1 MSQGQGNQYHHFVG
15 GGDAGAAHAHHQQQS
30 FGETAGQDFYFD
42 ANALSNGLHQG
53 LQYED
58 TSSFQDGQFFG
69 HGNPPYGYQTRPLDT
84 TSTVGYSNFANSFA
98 ANNHP
103 DEQYSSPSTQPQQF
117 QEPYHGDIYVQ
128 RQPGQ
133 SQQLNDPR
141 QHVNGQAQQFVQH
154 PQHAQAQG
162 SYQVHGNQENQFYAP
177 PQEFRTHT
185 PTQTQSLPQPRA
197 QPQGHPQQPLQQQI
211 QQLQPQQ
218 QAHQQAHHQQQPQVH
233 QTLQH
238 QSQPQVH
245 QQPQHHQQPQA
256 RQPLLQQQQQHQ
268 QQQQQQ
274 QQQQPQPQF
283 QPQLQR
289 HPQQQQQP
297 QQQTGFQGQG
307 AAPPF
312 GYPAQQ
318 PPVARQARVQA
329 TAAQFAPSP
338 IGHTHIPRP
347 VNADSP
353 VGTVDSPFQRPT
365 STTPAQSINN
375 YVSATFEPPPAPNQH
390 VQSMH
395 PAVQAW
401 NATAPQAAH
410 PTAVSQVQAFSAMPE
425 QQQPNPTLAR
435 STAARA
441 GQRANRSQQT
451 PSPVPGPAQPSP
463 RSASAKPAAGQTGLA
478 RPLAAQPAQGP
489 LAQYMSTFSS
499 SAPVSAI
506 TQKQTSIKASAS
518 TKGTQ
523 LPDRDI
529 IVAQMNAPRV
539 SWIGVPNVVVGPSIS
554 LPMSPPQEPLV
565 LCDPERG
572 LGLQVM
578 KRETLLPAELISQF
592 VKANENQADESNIE
606 GKLNAL
612 DMLVQKD
619 YGLKLSTPLKDSLE
633 RLILDGD
640 DEPARSEVRPTDPLE
655 AAAWDA
661 IGTVYISSSQRSV
674 AVIKQAVK
682 DFGDL
687 IKGFA
692 DKIKALKVQVD
703 SASEGSADKGKFK
716 DALAREQKFMH
727 RAIDA
732 AYDRGDIAILENLGG
747 NRPLIGHLVSSLRD
761 CYNAS
766 DFSGDFPKAIL
777 RLLTLFI
784 SLPEEI
790 LITKLKFDKIQKRFL
805 VKGDDEVR
813 KLMKKIDKII
823 SRSKD
828 SGDAAVT
835 KAVGGG
841 SLSVPKG
848 SAEMRKVPSSSGVNG
863 KLVKSMRVPSDS
875 TPSKRPREDDSD
887 APAAKKFAPNP
898 SAPDGAAAKA
908 PSAGLAGKPLGMSG
922 LLPGKSRPLA
932 KPIARP
938 DPVKLDAAKVLV
950 PGKADGSKPATG
962 PKIEPIKYELT
973 RAKKVVG
980 QKMESP
986 FGGSRLGSLLN
997 EIAQPKKPS
1006 QPAAKMD
1013 IDMEVVETPEET
1025 EKRLRK
1031 EKRRKL
1037 RVVWKEGE
1045 ALTEVRIFHKHA
1057 EESDDDV
1064 KATTVTRHAADDR
1077 SEGMML
1083 KQGQKRLDLDKDE
1096 EEEEEPAER
1105 PWSEPSQFSFAVLPK
1120 EKREGNYA
1128 SRGGLKSISTT
1139 ENDVMTARQQVEVM
1153 AFYIDPADIPA
1164 TPKSPVGLSKEPLKA
1179 PDPVALP
1186 PNTTN
1191 LEEIHTRWRDAE
1203 HFGVKQATNKAIV
1216 RIHQRNAKAIAAQ
1229 QPVPQAQPPQH
1240 MQPSLPNSDHV
1251 LALLGSEKIL
1261 KWTAPDPYDPERP
1274 KTQRRFNHPDAA
1286 IQKAVDAAEELVWK
1300 YKGLPFPPTEP
1311 PSYISDSDRIREWWQ
1326 GFNRDKE
1333 RRAQAAEQERS
1344 RKEAETRQAAQMQQL
1359 NGTVQPTAEQQAAWA
1374 TYCAQAFGQDPA
1386 HLQVMMAA
1394 QQQQQYAQYAQYY
1407 QQHAQAPPPAPAPAP
1422 AAPAGDMNSQLQ
1434 ALLSALGGAPQAPP
1448 QPQVQAP
1455 AAVQNPLLD
1464 PQMLALLASGQMDP
1478 AQQAFLQQ
1486 QLAQWNTQQ
1495 LGADA
1500 GAGAGGKADM
1510 GGGNGNNSGH
1520 RPNGNHDHGGNGSG
1534 RGDRDERERRD
1545 GHHREKDRFRREK
1558 RSNPINR
1565 DLIGTKPCMFWSS
1578 GKCAKG
1584 GKCTFRHG

>member
-1 MSQGQGNQYHHFVG
+1 M
-15 GGDAGAAHAHHQQQS
+15 
-30 FGETAGQDFYFD
+30 
-42 ANALSNGLHQG
+42 
-53 LQYED
+53 
-58 TSSFQDGQFFG
+58 
-69 HGNPPYGYQTRPLDT
+69 
-84 TSTVGYSNFANSFA
+84 
-98 ANNHP
+98 
-103 DEQYSSPSTQPQQF
+103 
-117 QEPYHGDIYVQ
+117 
-128 RQPGQ
+128 
-133 SQQLNDPR
+133 
-141 QHVNGQAQQFVQH
+141 
-154 PQHAQAQG
+154 
-162 SYQVHGNQENQFYAP
+162 
-177 PQEFRTHT
+177 
-185 PTQTQSLPQPRA
+185 
-197 QPQGHPQQPLQQQI
+197 
-211 QQLQPQQ
+211 
-218 QAHQQAHHQQQPQVH
+218 
-233 QTLQH
+233 
-238 QSQPQVH
+238 
-245 QQPQHHQQPQA
+245 
-256 RQPLLQQQQQHQ
+256 
-268 QQQQQQ
+268 
-274 QQQQPQPQF
+274 
-283 QPQLQR
+283 
-289 HPQQQQQP
+289 
-297 QQQTGFQGQG
+297 
-307 AAPPF
+307 
-312 GYPAQQ
+312 
-318 PPVARQARVQA
+318 
-329 TAAQFAPSP
+329 
-338 IGHTHIPRP
+338 
-347 VNADSP
+347 
-353 VGTVDSPFQRPT
+353 
-365 STTPAQSINN
+365 
-375 YVSATFEPPPAPNQH
+375 PNQH

-395 PAVQAW
+395 PAEAW
-401 NATAPQAAH
+401 NAAAPQAAH
-410 PTAVSQVQAFSAMPE
+410 PTTVSQVQTFSAMPE
-425 QQQPNPTLAR
+425 QQQSNPALAR
-435 STAARA
+435 PTAARA
-441 GQRANRSQQT
+441 GQRGNPSQQA
-451 PSPVPGPAQPSP
+451 PSPVPAPAQPSA
-463 RSASAKPAAGQTGLA
+463 RSASAKPAAGQSGLA
-478 RPLAAQPAQGP
+478 RPLAAQSAQGP
-489 LAQYMSTFSS
+489 PAQYMSTFSS
-499 SAPVSAI
+499 SAPVSA
-506 TQKQTSIKASAS
+506 TSQKQTSAKASAS

-523 LPDRDI
+523 LPDRDL

-539 SWIGVPNVVVGPSIS
+539 NWIGMPNVVVGPSVS
-554 LPMSPPQEPLV
+554 LPMSPPEEPLV
-565 LCDPERG
+565 LCDLERG

-578 KRETLLPAELISQF
+578 KREAPLPAELISQF

-619 YGLKLSTPLKDSLE
+619 YGFKLSNSLKDGLE

-716 DALAREQKFMH
+716 DALAREQKFMY

-823 SRSKD
+823 SRGKD
-828 SGDAAVT
+828 SSDAAVT

-841 SLSVPKG
+841 PLSVPKG
-848 SAEMRKVPSSSGVNG
+848 SAEMKKVPSSSGVNG
-863 KLVKSMRVPSDS
+863 KLVKPTRVPSDS
-875 TPSKRPREDDSD
+875 SPSKRPREDDSD

-898 SAPDGAAAKA
+898 SAPDGAGAKA
-908 PSAGLAGKPLGMSG
+908 PSAGLAGKPLGMPG

-932 KPIARP
+932 KPVARS
-938 DPVKLDAAKVLV
+938 DPVKLDAAKVPV
-950 PGKADGSKPATG
+950 PGKADGSKPG
-962 PKIEPIKYELT
+962 VGSKIEPIKYELT
-973 RAKKVVG
+973 RAKKAVG
-980 QKMESP
+980 QKTESP

-1083 KQGQKRLDLDKDE
+1083 KQGQKGLDLDKDE

-1105 PWSEPSQFSFAVLPK
+1105 PWSEPSQLSFAALPK
-1120 EKREGNYA
+1120 EKREGNYT
-1128 SRGGLKSISTT
+1128 SRGGLKSISTA
-1139 ENDVMTARQQVEVM
+1139 EKDVMTARQQVEVM

-1164 TPKSPVGLSKEPLKA
+1164 TPKSPIGLSKEPLKA
-1179 PDPVALP
+1179 PDPVPLP

-1191 LEEIHTRWRDAE
+1191 LDEIHTRWRDAE
-1203 HFGVKQATNKAIV
+1203 HFGIKKATNNAIS
-1216 RIHQRNAKAIAAQ
+1216 RIHQRNTKAIAAQ
-1229 QPVPQAQPPQH
+1229 QPVAQAQAQLSQQ
-1240 MQPSLPNSDHV
+1240 MQPSLPSSDHV
-1251 LALLGSEKIL
+1251 LALLSSDKVL

-1286 IQKAVDAAEELVWK
+1286 IQKVVDAAEELVWK
-1300 YKGLPFPPTEP
+1300 YRGLPFPPTEP

-1333 RRAQAAEQERS
+1333 RRAQAVEQERS
-1344 RKEAETRQAAQMQQL
+1344 RKESETRQAAQVQQP
-1359 NGTVQPTAEQQAAWA
+1359 NGAVQQTAEEQAAWA
-1374 TYCAQAFGQDPA
+1374 KYYAQVLGQDPA
-1386 HLQVMMAA
+1386 QLQAIMAA

-1407 QQHAQAPPPAPAPAP
+1407 QQQAQAPPPVPAP
-1422 AAPAGDMNSQLQ
+1422 AAPVGDMNSQLQ

-1455 AAVQNPLLD
+1455 AVVQNPLLD
-1464 PQMLALLASGQMDP
+1464 PQILTLLASGQMDP

-1486 QLAQWNTQQ
+1486 QLAQWATQQ
-1495 LGADA
+1495 P
-1500 GAGAGGKADM
+1500 GAGAGVGAGGMADM
-1510 GGGNGNNSGH
+1510 GGGDGNNGGH
-1520 RPNGNHDHGGNGSG
+1520 RPNGNHEHGGNSGG

-1545 GHHREKDRFRREK
+1545 SHHREKDRFRREK

>member
-1 MSQGQGNQYHHFVG
+1 MSQGQGDQYHHFVG
-15 GGDAGAAHAHHQQQS
+15 GGDTGAAHAHHQQQS
-30 FGETAGQDFYFD
+30 FGETTGQDFYFD
-42 ANALSNGLHQG
+42 ANALSNGLHPA

-58 TSSFQDGQFFG
+58 TSFQDGQFFG
-69 HGNPPYGYQTRPLDT
+69 HGNPPYGYQARPLDT
-84 TSTVGYSNFANSFA
+84 TSAVGYSNFSNSFTG
-98 ANNHP
+98 NSHS
-103 DEQYSSPSTQPQQF
+103 DEQYSSPSTQTQQF
-117 QEPYHGDIYVQ
+117 QEPYHGDMYVQ

-133 SQQLNDPR
+133 GQQLNDPGR
-141 QHVNGQAQQFVQH
+141 HINGQAQQFVQH
-154 PQHAQAQG
+154 SQHPQTQG
-162 SYQVHGNQENQFYAP
+162 SYQVHGNQENQFYTP

-185 PTQTQSLPQPRA
+185 PTQTQSQPQPRA
-197 QPQGHPQQPLQQQI
+197 QPQGHPHQPLQQQI

-218 QAHQQAHHQQQPQVH
+218 QVHQQAHHQQQPQAH
-233 QTLQH
+233 QSLQH

-245 QQPQHHQQPQA
+245 QEQVQQQPQHHQQPQA
-256 RQPLLQQQQQHQ
+256 RQPQLQQQQHPQQQQQQQQPQQQFPHQLQRHPQ

-274 QQQQPQPQF
+274 QQQQPQPQ
-283 QPQLQR
+283 QP
-289 HPQQQQQP
+289 
-297 QQQTGFQGQG
+297 GFQGQG

-329 TAAQFAPSP
+329 AVAQYAPSP
-338 IGHTHIPRP
+338 IGHTHSPRP
-347 VNADSP
+347 VNVNSP
-353 VGTVDSPFQRPT
+353 AGTVNSPFQRPT
-365 STTPAQSINN
+365 STTPGQSANN
-375 YVSATFEPPPAPNQH
+375 FVSATFEPPAAPNQH
-390 VQSMH
+390 VQPMH
-395 PAVQAW
+395 STAQAW
-401 NATAPQAAH
+401 NAAAPQAAY
-410 PTAVSQVQAFSAMPE
+410 PAAVSQVQGFSAMSE
-425 QQQPNPTLAR
+425 QQQPNPALAR

-441 GQRANRSQQT
+441 GQRANPSQQA
-451 PSPVPGPAQPSP
+451 PSPASGPAQPSP
-463 RSASAKPAAGQTGLA
+463 RSVSAKLAAVQSSA

-489 LAQYMSTFSS
+489 PAQYMSTFSS
-499 SAPVSAI
+499 SAPVSAV

-518 TKGTQ
+518 IKGTQ
-523 LPDRDI
+523 LPDRDLM
-529 IVAQMNAPRV
+529 VAQMNVPRV
-539 SWIGVPNVVVGPSIS
+539 NWTGMPNVVVGPSIS
-554 LPMSPPQEPLV
+554 LPMSPPQESLV

-578 KRETLLPAELISQF
+578 KRETHLPAELISQF
-592 VKANENQADESNIE
+592 VRVNESQADEGNIE

-619 YGLKLSTPLKDSLE
+619 YGFRLSTPLKDGLE

-687 IKGFA
+687 VKGFA

-703 SASEGSADKGKFK
+703 SASEGSADKAKFK
-716 DALAREQKFMH
+716 DALAHEQKLIH

-823 SRSKD
+823 SRGKD
-828 SGDAAVT
+828 AGDAAAT

-841 SLSVPKG
+841 PLSVPKG
-848 SAEMRKVPSSSGVNG
+848 SAEMSKVPSSSGVNG
-863 KLVKSMRVPSDS
+863 KLVKSTRVPSDS
-875 TPSKRPREDDSD
+875 SPSKRLREDDSD

-898 SAPDGAAAKA
+898 SVPDGAGAKA
-908 PSAGLAGKPLGMSG
+908 LSAGLVGKSLGMSG
-922 LLPGKSRPLA
+922 LLPGKSRPLT

-938 DPVKLDAAKVLV
+938 DPAKAPL

-973 RAKKVVG
+973 RAKKAVG
-980 QKMESP
+980 QKTESP

-1013 IDMEVVETPEET
+1013 IDMEVLETPEET

-1037 RVVWKEGE
+1037 RVVWKEGD

-1064 KATTVTRHAADDR
+1064 KANTVTRHAAYDR

-1083 KQGQKRLDLDKDE
+1083 KQGQKGLDLDKDE

-1105 PWSEPSQFSFAVLPK
+1105 PWNEPSQLSFAILPK

-1139 ENDVMTARQQVEVM
+1139 EKDVMTARQQVEVM

-1179 PDPVALP
+1179 PDPVSLP
-1186 PNTTN
+1186 PTTTN
-1191 LEEIHTRWRDAE
+1191 LDEIHTRWRDSE
-1203 HFGVKQATNKAIV
+1203 HFGVKQATNNAIV
-1216 RIHQRNAKAIAAQ
+1216 RIHQRNAKAISAQ
-1229 QPVPQAQPPQH
+1229 QPAPQAQPPH
-1240 MQPSLPNSDHV
+1240 HRQPSLPNSEHV
-1251 LALLGSEKIL
+1251 LALLSSEKIL

-1274 KTQRRFNHPDAA
+1274 KTQRRFNHPDTA

-1300 YKGLPFPPTEP
+1300 YKGLPFPPTDP
-1311 PSYISDSDRIREWWQ
+1311 PSYISDPDRIREWWQ
-1326 GFNRDKE
+1326 GFNREKE
-1333 RRAQAAEQERS
+1333 RRAQAVEQERL
-1344 RKEAETRQAAQMQQL
+1344 RKEAEARQVAQMQQP
-1359 NGTVQPTAEQQAAWA
+1359 NGGAQQTLEEQAAWA
-1374 TYCAQAFGQDPA
+1374 KYYAQALGQDPA
-1386 HLQVMMAA
+1386 QLQAMMAA
-1394 QQQQQYAQYAQYY
+1394 QQQQQHAQYAQYY
-1407 QQHAQAPPPAPAPAP
+1407 QQHAQAPPPAPAPA
-1422 AAPAGDMNSQLQ
+1422 ALAGDMNSQLQ

-1464 PQMLALLASGQMDP
+1464 PQIQVLLASGQMDP

-1486 QLAQWNTQQ
+1486 QLAQWATQQ
-1495 LGADA
+1495 PGAAA

-1510 GGGNGNNSGH
+1510 GGGSGSNGGH
-1520 RPNGNHDHGGNGSG
+1520 RPNGNNDHGGNNGG

-1545 GHHREKDRFRREK
+1545 SHHREKDRFRREK